1 MKLLVFIISL
11 IILTKLVVKK
21 EKFTNKYKPDRI
33 IYHYKNTEIYTV
45 LNNDKLIYKKY
56 KQTSPYNIE
65 KEVGILKSTVLSPE
79 VLDYGDDYI
88 VLEKLDR
95 NLKEI
100 LLTKQVD
107 RKMLRGFLIF
117 NKKLDN
123 FKYEHLDKH
132 MENVFWD
139 DKGEEF
145 KIIDWEKT
153 KPQKPKV
160 NRLSDKKY
168 LLLKANEYCKDIPL
182 VSKRMLF
189 FYLEQFIN

>member
-1 MKLLVFIISL
+1 MKLLIFIVSL
-11 IILTKLVVKK
+11 IILTKLVVKR
-21 EKFTNKYKPDRI
+21 EKFTNKYEPDKI
-33 IYHYKNTEIYTV
+33 INHFKNTEIYSV
-45 LNNDKLIYKKY
+45 MNHDNLIYKKY

-65 KEVGILKSTVLSPE
+65 KEVSILKSTDLSPK
-79 VLDYGDDYI
+79 VFGYGDDYI
-88 VLEKLDR
+88 VLEKLDK

-100 LLTKQVD
+100 LSTKQVD
-107 RKMLRGFLIF
+107 RKMLKSFLIF

-123 FKYEHLDKH
+123 FRYEHLDKH

-139 DKGEEF
+139 DKTFTF

-168 LLLKANEYCKDIPL
+168 LLLKADEYCNDLPM
-182 VSKRMLF
+182 VTKRMLF
-189 FYLEQFIN
+189 FYLKQFID

>member
-33 IYHYKNTEIYTV
+33 IYRYKNTEIYTV

-56 KQTSPYNIE
+56 KQTSPYNIQ
-65 KEVGILKSTVLSPE
+65 KEVGILKSTDLSPE

-88 VLEKLDR
+88 ILEKLDR

-107 RKMLRGFLIF
+107 RKMLKGFLIF

-139 DKGEEF
+139 DKKEEF